1 MRLAPASQDCTFRG
15 RRSLAGFL
23 DNWIQNR
30 SWGDDDKYER
40 LLWVVVASPTVTQR
54 VSQEGILS

>member
-1 MRLAPASQDCTFRG
+1 MHTASASQDCTFHG

-30 SWGDDDKYER
+30 SWGDDDKYAR
-40 LLWVVVASPTVTQR
+40 LFWVAVASPTVTQR
-54 VSQEGILS
+54 